1 MMNTDPLS
9 RLENI
14 KPSMGRQAMCDAIVE
29 VGKALE
35 IALPAYGRMTLISLS
50 QQILQLRTELLEAF
64 PLMEDPAP
72 YLALISALPLDM
84 KAAHQLT
91 YDFGKLGDDPG
102 HGPVLFELT
111 RALVDNLKRNNTLE
125 REAEFFKHS
134 HTPRAAGDIVW
145 TTTDFERVFDDFAYL
160 LLDSQ
165 AKDPHCCL
173 DLVEHVFSFSINCRD
188 LNLQGGLLTAMLALN
203 TTFNHESAC
212 WPAVKQWLKTHEDRV
227 CASLLSQGWSRQFK
241 PELAQKA
248 LALGYPKLH
257 NAIVLRSCRHNES
270 NFLALKRFYGI
281 DPDQTCYDIILKNHR
296 DEACGADSTS
306 LTALLAH
313 ALVYDHQLPEDWMI
327 KASDSPL
334 KLLDSAY
341 QEVKKSGL
349 LPSNDKLHD
358 LFEESLRKLRN
369 DRDLSWLESS
379 IFAPF
384 LRQSLAY
391 QAERFGQDLGL

>member
-1 MMNTDPLS
+1 MSTDPFN

-14 KPSMGRQAMCDAIVE
+14 NPSMGRQAMCDAIVE

-35 IALPAYGRMTLISLS
+35 AALPAYGRMTLISLS
-50 QQILQLRTELLEAF
+50 QQVQRLRTELLEAF
-64 PLMEDPAP
+64 PLVEDPAP
-72 YLALISALPLDM
+72 YLALLSALPLDM
-84 KAAHQLT
+84 NAANQLT
-91 YDFGKLGDDPG
+91 YDFGKLGDDPS

-111 RALVDNLKRNNTLE
+111 RALVDNLKRNKTLE
-125 REAEFFKHS
+125 REAEFFKNS
-134 HTPRAAGDIVW
+134 HTPRAAGDVVW
-145 TTTDFERVFDDFAYL
+145 TNTDFERDFDDFAYN

-165 AKDPHCCL
+165 AQDPHCCL
-173 DLVEHVFSFSINCRD
+173 DLIEHVFSFSINCHD
-188 LNLQGGLLTAMLALN
+188 LNLQGVLLKAMLALN

-212 WPAVKQWLKTHEDRV
+212 WPAVKQWLTTHEDRV
-227 CASLLSQGWSRQFK
+227 CDSILNQGWSRQFK
-241 PELAQKA
+241 PDLAQKA

-270 NFLALKRFYGI
+270 NFLGLKQFYGI
-281 DPDQTCYDIILKNHR
+281 DPDQTCYDIILRNHR
-296 DEACGADSTS
+296 GEITGADSKS

-313 ALVYDHQLPEDWMI
+313 ALVYDHQLPEGWMV

-341 QEVKKSGL
+341 HEVVKSGFA
-349 LPSNDKLHD
+349 PSSDKLHD
-358 LFEESLRKLRN
+358 LFEQSLRKLRN
-369 DRDLSWLESS
+369 DRDLTWLDSS
-379 IFAPF
+379 IFSPF